1 MTTLLVLQVWFFQ
14 WVRFLGSLVSQVQG
28 PFLGPVF
35 GRYQIN
41 QLIEHPQPIHANHV
55 QIRSRAFELFIF

>member
-55 QIRSRAFELFIF
+55 